1 MVMRYDPGDYV
12 GMLIHERSQ
21 MMSAALAG
29 RETNP
34 SPRLY
39 RCVEVRVEVRETV
52 CVEISAD
59 EAEW

>member
-1 MVMRYDPGDYV
+1 MIYDPGDYV

-21 MMSAALAG
+21 MMSDALAG
-29 RETNP
+29 RETDP
-34 SPRLY
+34 SPRLW
-39 RCVEVRVEVRETV
+39 RCVEVREETTV